1 MPAFFRRS
9 ARPLALAAALAGAGL
24 ASGCYYEGGALVS
37 NDRFT
42 YASTTW
48 QPKTI
53 TLVDT
58 RTGEALWSVDVPVG
72 RQLVIDFNSERRVDN
87 TQWLPD
93 EALWDIMPDTRRH
106 GALKN
111 KMRVPPATARRVDV
125 TLRPVPE
132 MPPGAPSASAPSA
145 PVAQPT
151 GG

>member
-1 MPAFFRRS
+1 MPAFRRN
-9 ARPLALAAALAGAGL
+9 ARTFALAALLGA
-24 ASGCYYEGGALVS
+24 ATISAGCYYEGGPLKSA
-37 NDRFT
+37 DRFT

-48 QPKTI
+48 QPKTV

-72 RQLVIDFNSERRVDN
+72 RQLVIDFNALRRADN
-87 TQWLPD
+87 TEWLPD
-93 EALWDIMPDTRRH
+93 EAFWDIMPDTRRH

-132 MPPGAPSASAPSA
+132 MPSGAPTASTSTT
-145 PVAQPT
+145 T
-151 GG
+151 GE

>member
-1 MPAFFRRS
+1 MPAFFRRH
-9 ARPLALAAALAGAGL
+9 ARPFALAAALSAA
-24 ASGCYYEGGALVS
+24 AVSAGCYYEGGALRS

-48 QPKTI
+48 QPKTV

-58 RTGEALWSVDVPVG
+58 RTGETLWSVDIPVG
-72 RQLVIDFNSERRVDN
+72 RQLVIDFNAERRADN

-111 KMRVPPATARRVDV
+111 KMRVPPRTARRLDV

-132 MPPGAPSASAPSA
+132 MPAGAPTASTS
-145 PVAQPT
+145 T
-151 GG
+151 RIDG

>member
-1 MPAFFRRS
+1 MPAFRTRRL
-9 ARPLALAAALAGAGL
+9 ARSLALASMLGAAALSA
-24 ASGCYYEGGALVS
+24 GCYYEGGALRS

-48 QPKTI
+48 QPKTV

-58 RTGEALWSVDVPVG
+58 RTGETLWSVDIPVG
-72 RQLVIDFNSERRVDN
+72 RQLVIDFNAERRADN

-111 KMRVPPATARRVDV
+111 KMRVPPRTARRLDV

-132 MPPGAPSASAPSA
+132 MPAGAPTASTS
-145 PVAQPT
+145 T
-151 GG
+151 RIDG